1 MNLNW
6 HEPTPQAKP
15 ASRYVAVRGQCEH
28 KMGTLDAIYTSGLE
42 PLFGDV
48 WELFTVSKQDDKH
61 VWGMFVEGLGFVDVM
76 VPIENVRDLTQAEKA
91 VFSNKI
97 MGMYGSHSG
106 KLSYTYSLGDMT
118 D

>member
-1 MNLNW
+1 
-6 HEPTPQAKP
+6 
-15 ASRYVAVRGQCEH
+15 
-28 KMGTLDAIYTSGLE
+28 
-42 PLFGDV
+42 
-48 WELFTVSKQDDKH
+48 
-61 VWGMFVEGLGFVDVM
+61 MFVEGLGFVDVM